1 MTIEIIDSQTQSIG
15 KIKVSVIIPCFNQK
29 HYLQQALNSLVDQ
42 QYPELQ
48 VIVIDDGSD
57 EALVLPENNWPFEVI
72 LFRQV
77 NQGLAAARNQGLQ
90 FAKGEFIKFLDADD
104 VLLPGCL
111 QAQVPTISNSTDM
124 VSLIGF
130 VDYSLKTKEKREIIP
145 AFSDPLEALLLQNF
159 APVHSY
165 LFSKKA
171 IESVGG
177 FSTDTRTRGGCE
189 DYDLLLRLVVAGIGF
204 VTVHKLG
211 VVYYR
216 YTDSMSTQIDNM
228 SKTRAAV
235 WSYTAQTL
243 LGNGHQFSASQAS
256 AFIYGWWQLLNCTPA
271 TFQEPLLLCRPLIIN
286 AIERG
291 ILAPEN
297 TEFTLL
303 FEKLVTHDEGKI
315 VAEAIAK
322 RGFAEI
328 RHLHIPVQAII
339 DRRLKLLDAEQAFNE
354 KWLCEVFT
362 SARAASGEFAIYGAG
377 EMGKRLGRLLK
388 AAGLE
393 PKCYIDKSASKESN
407 LDGIAVISSEALPSM
422 KLDLIIIASARFYI
436 DIKSNLELIKINA
449 RVL

>member
-1 MTIEIIDSQTQSIG
+1 MTTEIIDSQVHSFG
-15 KIKVSVIIPCFNQK
+15 KIAVSVIIPCFNQQ
-29 HYLQQALNSLVDQ
+29 HYLQQALYSLVDQ
-42 QYPELQ
+42 HYPELQ

-57 EALVLPENNWPFEVI
+57 EAVVLPENDWPFELIV
-72 LFRQV
+72 FRQV

-90 FAKGEFIKFLDADD
+90 LAKGELIKFLDADD

-130 VDYSLKTKEKREIIP
+130 VDYSLKTEEKREIIP
-145 AFSDPLEALLLQNF
+145 AFSDPLEALFLQNF

-165 LFSKKA
+165 LFSKKS

-177 FSTDTRTRGGCE
+177 FSTDKRTKGGCE

-216 YTDSMSTQIDNM
+216 YADSMSTQSDNM
-228 SKTRAAV
+228 NKTRAAV

-243 LGNGHQFSASQAS
+243 LSNAHHFSASQAS
-256 AFIYGWWQLLNCTPA
+256 AFLYGWWQLLNCTPA
-271 TFQEPLLLCRPLIIN
+271 MFQEPLLQCRPLIIS

-297 TEFTLL
+297 AELTLL
-303 FEKLVTHDEGKI
+303 VEKLVTHHAGKL
-315 VAEAIAK
+315 VVEAIVK
-322 RGFAEI
+322 RGFAEN

-339 DRRLKLLDAEQAFNE
+339 DRRLKLQDAEQAFNE

-362 SARAASGEFAIYGAG
+362 SARAASGDFAIYGAG
-377 EMGKRLGRLLK
+377 EMGQRLGRLLK

-393 PKCYIDKSASKESN
+393 PKCYIDKSVSKESN
-407 LDGIAVISSEALPSM
+407 LNGIAVISPEALQSVR
-422 KLDLIIIASARFYI
+422 LDLIIIASARFFNE
-436 DIKSNLELIKINA
+436 IKSSLDLNKINA